1 MVVFAVSAV
10 SNYMELIDMNR
21 RFAVYTQETECLDCY
36 KCLRS
41 CASKAI
47 VVKDAHAS
55 IDPEKCIA
63 CGHCVEICPSDAK
76 KIRNDI
82 SRVKI
87 MLEHSSKVFA
97 CIAPSWKAEFP
108 GISSEQLIATLKKLG
123 FAGVVEAALG
133 AQEVSRYTAQL
144 LQEKERGVYFS
155 SACPAAVDYIKQHY
169 SNFARNI
176 TPVASPA
183 VVTANMIKGYFGRDA
198 EVVFIGPCTAKKN
211 EADACSDY
219 ISVGLTFKEI
229 RQWLASIELDI
240 TGVTAESEEFV
251 LAAAEEGVLYPV
263 EGGMIETIKPHLSGV
278 RPDMVCISGIDK
290 ISSILDTLDEQ
301 EIEGVVFIETL
312 ACENGCLGGAGM
324 DNGKPGLKSI
334 LDISRSGSISV
345 DSVKRPPAPVVE
357 MEFAGAV
364 KIEPELTPEEMAATM
379 KRVGKDSPAD
389 ELNCGGCGYN
399 TCREFATALAR
410 NRAEESMCVSYMR
423 RLAQKKANAL
433 LRSMPSGVVIINENM
448 EIIESN
454 ISFARLF
461 GEDTENAFEVIPGLK
476 GARLASILPFG
487 EYFSTAL
494 RTGEDIRREHLECA
508 DKLLN
513 VNIFV
518 IERGKVVGAVIE
530 DVTNQELKREQIAKR
545 AKEVIQKNITTVQE
559 IACLLGEHITDT
571 EVLLSRIADDYV
583 TEKD

>member
-1 MVVFAVSAV
+1 
-10 SNYMELIDMNR
+10 MNR

-36 KCLRS
+36 KCLRL
-41 CASKAI
+41 CTSKAI
-47 VVKDAHAS
+47 VVKNAHAT

-63 CGHCVEICPSDAK
+63 CGRCVAVCPASAK

-82 SRVKI
+82 SRVRA
-87 MLEHSSKVFA
+87 MLDNGRKVFA

-108 GISSEQLIATLKKLG
+108 GISSSQIIATLKMLG
-123 FAGVVEAALG
+123 FTGVVEAALG
-133 AQEVSRYTAQL
+133 AQEVSRYTAEFL
-144 LQEKERGVYFS
+144 KKNDRGVFFS

-169 SNFARNI
+169 SNFAKNI
-176 TPVASPA
+176 TPIASPA
-183 VVTANMIKGYFGRDA
+183 VITANMIKSKIGEDVD
-198 EVVFIGPCTAKKN
+198 VVFIGPCTAKKN

-219 ISVGLTFKEI
+219 ISVGLTFMEMRKWMENAEI
-229 RQWLASIELDI
+229 TI
-240 TGVTAESEEFV
+240 AEYANENFE
-251 LAAAEEGVLYPV
+251 LAAAQEGVLYPV
-263 EGGMIETIKPHLSGV
+263 EGGMIETIKPYLNGQNL
-278 RPDMVCISGIDK
+278 DMVSISGIDK
-290 ISSILDTLDEQ
+290 IGSILDTFNEND
-301 EIEGVVFIETL
+301 IDGVVFIETL

-324 DNGKPGLKSI
+324 DQGKPGLKSI
-334 LDISRSGSISV
+334 LDIYRSHGV
-345 DSVKRPPAPVVE
+345 TVETVKREPVNVVE
-357 MEFAGAV
+357 MEFAGVDVHDA
-364 KIEPELTPEEMAATM
+364 ELSAEQMVATM
-379 KRVGKDSPAD
+379 KRIGKESPSD

-399 TCREFATALAR
+399 TCRDFATALAG

-454 ISFARLF
+454 RSFAKLF

-476 GARLASILPFG
+476 GAKLESILPFG
-487 EYFSTAL
+487 EYFSSAL
-494 RTGEDIRREHLECA
+494 RTGEDIRREHLECNE
-508 DKLLN
+508 KLFN
-513 VNIFV
+513 INIFV

-571 EVLLSRIADDYV
+571 EILLSRIADDYV
-583 TEKD
+583 TEKDK

>member
-1 MVVFAVSAV
+1 
-10 SNYMELIDMNR
+10 MNR
-21 RFAVYTQETECLDCY
+21 RFAVYTQETECQDCY

-47 VVKDAHAS
+47 VVKDGHAS
-55 IDPEKCIA
+55 IDPQKCIA
-63 CGHCVEICPSDAK
+63 CGHCVAICPSSAK

-82 SRVKI
+82 SRVKA
-87 MLEHSSKVFA
+87 MLNAGRKVYA

-108 GISSEQLIATLKKLG
+108 GVSSSRIIATLKQLG

-133 AQEVSRYTAQL
+133 AQEVSRYTGQL
-144 LQEKERGVYFS
+144 LRENTRGIFFS

-169 SNFARNI
+169 SRFAGNI
-176 TPVASPA
+176 TPIASPV
-183 VVTANMIKGYFGRDA
+183 VVTANMMKKGLGQDIDI
-198 EVVFIGPCTAKKN
+198 VFIGPCTAKKN
-211 EADACSDY
+211 EADACSSY
-219 ISVGLTFKEI
+219 ISVGLTFMEI
-229 RQWLASIELDI
+229 RRWLESAEVSISESETETFELAS
-240 TGVTAESEEFV
+240 
-251 LAAAEEGVLYPV
+251 AEEGVLYPV
-263 EGGMIETIKPHLSGV
+263 EGGMIETIRPYLAGSN
-278 RPDMVCISGIDK
+278 PDMVCISGISK
-290 ISSILDTLDEQ
+290 IASILDTLEKN

-324 DNGKPGLKSI
+324 DQGKPGLKSI
-334 LDISRSGSISV
+334 LDICRSGCVRLEAIRRDPS
-345 DSVKRPPAPVVE
+345 PVVE
-357 MEFAGAV
+357 MEFSADSIV
-364 KIEPELTPEEMAATM
+364 EPELTPEQMQEAM
-379 KRVGKDSPAD
+379 KRVGKESKAD

-399 TCREFATALAR
+399 TCREFATALAN

-433 LRSMPSGVVIINENM
+433 LRSMPSGVVIINEAM

-476 GARLASILPFG
+476 GAHLESILPFS

-494 RTGEDIRREHLECA
+494 RTGEDIRREHLECNN
-508 DKLLN
+508 KLFN

-571 EVLLSRIADDYV
+571 EILLSRIADDYV
-583 TEKD
+583 TEKDS

>member
-1 MVVFAVSAV
+1 
-10 SNYMELIDMNR
+10 MNR
-21 RFAVYTQETECLDCY
+21 RFAVYTQETECQDCY

-55 IDPEKCIA
+55 IDPQKCIA
-63 CGHCVEICPSDAK
+63 CGHCVAICPSSAK

-82 SRVKI
+82 SRVKA
-87 MLEHSSKVFA
+87 MLEAGRKVYA

-108 GISSEQLIATLKKLG
+108 GVSPSQIIATLKQLG
-123 FAGVVEAALG
+123 FIGVVEAALG
-133 AQEVSRYTAQL
+133 AQEVSRYTAEL
-144 LQEKERGVYFS
+144 LKKNNSGIFFS

-169 SNFARNI
+169 SRFAGNI
-176 TPVASPA
+176 TPIASPV
-183 VVTANMIKGYFGRDA
+183 VVTANMMKQHLGQDIDI
-198 EVVFIGPCTAKKN
+198 VFIGPCTAKKN
-211 EADACSDY
+211 EADACSSY
-219 ISVGLTFKEI
+219 ISVGLTFMEI
-229 RQWLASIELDI
+229 RKWLESAEVEVSASVDESFELAS
-240 TGVTAESEEFV
+240 
-251 LAAAEEGVLYPV
+251 AEEGVLYPV
-263 EGGMIETIKPHLSGV
+263 EGGMIETIKPYLAGDA
-278 RPDMVCISGIDK
+278 PDMVCISGISK
-290 ISSILDTLDEQ
+290 IASILETLEED

-324 DNGKPGLKSI
+324 DQGKPGLKSI
-334 LDISRSGSISV
+334 LDICRSGSVSV
-345 DSVKRPPAPVVE
+345 EAITRKPSTVVE
-357 MEFAGAV
+357 MAFSDDTAIV
-364 KIEPELTPEEMAATM
+364 EPELTPQQMLEAM
-379 KRVGKDSPAD
+379 KRIGKESKAD

-399 TCREFATALAR
+399 TCREFATALAC

-433 LRSMPSGVVIINENM
+433 LRSMPSGVVIINEAM

-476 GARLASILPFG
+476 GAHLDSILPFG

-494 RTGEDIRREHLECA
+494 RTGEDIRREHLECN
-508 DKLLN
+508 DKLFN

-530 DVTNQELKREQIAKR
+530 DVTNQELKREQIARR

-571 EVLLSRIADDYV
+571 EILLSRIADDYV
-583 TEKD
+583 TEKDS